1 MGTHTHKRTEN
12 RVLPAD
18 FSPSQNFY
26 ESDRLAAHYW
36 KKYFSSQL
44 SEYLTPK
51 LQWIGAQAAQN
62 MDALSLA
69 ADKYPP
75 VLKRRNF
82 YGEDVF
88 EIEFH
93 PAYRQLMDIAVRS
106 EMFRVKWHPKL
117 RAAFHKERHLAGFA
131 PYFLYSMAEGGIPCP
146 LCMTDGAARLID
158 RFCEEEDKQRLLP
171 HIYTDKAEELY
182 TGAMFLTE
190 KSGGSDVGANLVQ
203 ATHETDNYYR
213 LNGEKWFCSNA
224 NAQIIFALARTDP
237 HTPGTRGLS
246 LFLVEPALPGGGRN
260 PMEVV
265 RLKDKLGVRSMASAE
280 IIMRDTL
287 AKRIGREGEGFK
299 LMAEMVNLSRLYNA
313 VAAISF
319 ARRALIEAY
328 QFACYRSTFGKRL
341 IEHPLAYDKFVE
353 LGARYQAIFYMT
365 WRAIR
370 ALDAADNGN
379 ESEAHLARLLIP
391 MAKRYTALEAVYI
404 TRESMEMM
412 GGIGYI
418 EDGVMP
424 KLMRDVLVLP
434 IWEGAGNIMI
444 LDMLR
449 ASAKSNGLEVMVKKM
464 TATFRQ
470 EGEAALPFLQQLD
483 ELLKEMKELPGG
495 EASEILAKHLFERLT
510 QLYAVSLLMQEQDE
524 TTPWLGPALGYW
536 RHALLR
542 QRAGQ
547 VTTAREAHQAI
558 AWSF

>member
-1 MGTHTHKRTEN
+1 MDTISHNHIEN

-51 LQWIGAQAAQN
+51 LQWTGAQAAQV

-69 ADKYPP
+69 ADKHPP

-82 YGEDVF
+82 YGEDIF

-93 PAYRQLMDIAVRS
+93 PAYWQLMDIAVRS
-106 EMFRVKWHPKL
+106 DMFRVKWHPKL
-117 RAAFHKERHLAGFA
+117 RAAFQKERHLAGFA

-171 HIYTDKAEELY
+171 HIYTDKLADFY

-190 KSGGSDVGANLVQ
+190 KSGGSDVGANLVK
-203 ATHETDNYYR
+203 AIPEKNNYYR

-224 NAQIIFALARTDP
+224 NAQVIFALARTG
-237 HTPGTRGLS
+237 TLAEGTRGLS
-246 LFLVEPALPGGGRN
+246 LFLVEPTLPGGGRN

-280 IIMRDTL
+280 IIMHNTL
-287 AKRIGREGEGFK
+287 AKRIGKEGEGFK

-313 VAAISF
+313 VAATAF
-319 ARRALIEAY
+319 ARRALVEAY
-328 QFACYRSTFGKRL
+328 QFACHRSTFGKRL

-353 LGARYQAIFYMT
+353 LGARYQAVFYIT

-370 ALDAADNGN
+370 ALDGADNGN

-391 MAKRYTALEAVYI
+391 MVKRYTALEAVYI
-404 TRESMEMM
+404 IRESMEMM

-449 ASAKSNGLEVMVKKM
+449 ATAKSKGLEVMVKEM
-464 TATFRQ
+464 SAAFRQ
-470 EGEAALPFLQQLD
+470 EGEAALPFLHQLD
-483 ELLKEMKELPGG
+483 ELLKEMKELPEGD
-495 EASEILAKHLFERLT
+495 ENQLVAKHLFERLT
-510 QLYAVSLLMQEQDE
+510 QLYTLSLLIEEQSE
-524 TTPWLGPALGYW
+524 ATPWLAACWNY
-536 RHALLR
+536 RHHTLAKPV
-542 QRAGQ
+542 AMPS
-547 VTTAREAHQAI
+547 VHDAHRLV
-558 AWSF
+558 AWDF

>member
-1 MGTHTHKRTEN
+1 MSTSTKKCIEN
-12 RVLPAD
+12 RVLPSG
-18 FSPSQNFY
+18 FLPSQNFY
-26 ESDRLAAHYW
+26 ESDRMAAHYW

-44 SEYLTPK
+44 NEYLTPK
-51 LQWIGAQAAQN
+51 LKWIGEQAAQV

-82 YGEDVF
+82 YGEDIF

-93 PAYRQLMDIAVRS
+93 PAYWQLTGIAVRS

-117 RAAFHKERHLAGFA
+117 RAAFQKERHLAGFA
-131 PYFLYSMAEGGIPCP
+131 PYFLYAMAEGGLPCP

-158 RFCEEEDKQRLLP
+158 RFCTEEDKQRLLP
-171 HIYTDKAEELY
+171 HIYTDKPEELY

-190 KSGGSDVGANLVQ
+190 KSGGSDVGANLVK
-203 ATHETDNYYR
+203 ATPEKGDYYR

-224 NAQIIFALARTDP
+224 NAQIIFALARTDEDK
-237 HTPGTRGLS
+237 PGTRGLS
-246 LFLVEPALPGGGRN
+246 LFLIEPTLPGGARN
-260 PMEVV
+260 PMEIV

-287 AKRIGREGEGFK
+287 AKRIGQEGEGFK

-313 VAAISF
+313 VAAVSF

-328 QFACYRSTFGKRL
+328 QFACYRSTFGKTL
-341 IEHPLAYDKFVE
+341 IEHPLAYDKLLE
-353 LGARYQAIFYMT
+353 LAGRYQAIFYMT

-391 MAKRYTALEAVYI
+391 MVKRYTALEAVYI
-404 TRESMEMM
+404 IRESMEMM

-449 ASAKSNGLEVMVKKM
+449 ATAKSNGLEVMVKEM

-470 EGEAALPFLQQLD
+470 EGEQALPFLQQLD
-483 ELLKEMKELPGG
+483 SLLKEMKELPGG
-495 EASEILAKHLFERLT
+495 EAGEIMAKYLFERLT
-510 QLYAVSLLMQEQDE
+510 QLYAVSLLMQEQSE
-524 TTPWLGPALGYW
+524 AAPWITPALDYW
-536 RHALLR
+536 KHALLKPMPCR
-542 QRAGQ
+542 LSACQ
-547 VTTAREAHQAI
+547 EAHEAV
-558 AWSF
+558 AWDF